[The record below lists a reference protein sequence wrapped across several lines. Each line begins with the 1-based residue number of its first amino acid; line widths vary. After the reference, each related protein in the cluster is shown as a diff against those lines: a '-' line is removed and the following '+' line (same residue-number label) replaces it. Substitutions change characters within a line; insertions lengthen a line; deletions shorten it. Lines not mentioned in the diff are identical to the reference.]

1 MAGYTGSAG
10 SNGYTGSVGGQL
22 YVMNNPGGAFAYTVD
37 GFTGNYPTL
46 TVIKGELI
54 YFDLQNITS
63 GHPMAF
69 RLASGDTSAVPGM
82 TNNNPA
88 AGNYATTTFVAY
100 RVPYD
105 APSQIVYQ
113 CVYHSSMIGYINVQ
127 DKKGYTG
134 SMGYVGSAGSGQ
146 ITWQVVSSSTTV
158 VANNGYF
165 VDTTVSAISLT
176 LPAAAVIGNT
186 IRFNDLAGNF
196 AVNNLTILRNG
207 HKIQGVADDLL
218 VADTQ
223 ASFGLVY
230 SNDTYGWKIMEV

>member
-1 MAGYTGSAG
+1 
-10 SNGYTGSVGGQL
+10 
-22 YVMNNPGGAFAYTVD
+22 
-37 GFTGNYPTL
+37 
-46 TVIKGELI
+46 VIRGELI

-63 GHPMAF
+63 GHPLAF

-82 TNNNPA
+82 VNNNPA
-88 AGNYATTTFVAY
+88 AGNYATTTLVTY

-113 CVYHSSMIGYINVQ
+113 CIYHSSMIGYINIQ

-134 SMGYVGSAGSGQ
+134 STGPAGGYTGSSGYTGSTGYVGSAGSGQ
-146 ITWQVVSSSTTV
+146 MTWQVVSSSITV

-218 VADTQ
+218 IADTQ

-230 SNDTYGWKIMEV
+230 SNTTYGWKIMEV